1 MTNEVEQK
9 GGFKAAVK
17 KMFGFGTAQGMTL
30 YVGNLRYTRDEKG
43 IKFLLSKY
51 GKVKAVKLV
60 IDFRTKKSKGFA
72 FVEMG
77 STKAGREAIQK
88 LNGTEVDGRTLK
100 VSEAISQDQKE
111 QKVRPPKNRD
121 AYKKRVSRKGREE
134 KRAVKSTTS
143 PKQI

>member
-1 MTNEVEQK
+1 MNHEVESK
-9 GGFKAAVK
+9 GGIRAAVK
-17 KMFGFGTAQGMTL
+17 KMFGFGSAKGMTL
-30 YVGNLRYTRDEKG
+30 YVGNLRYSRDEKG

-51 GKVKAVKLV
+51 GKVKTVKLV
-60 IDFRTKKSKGFA
+60 IDYRTKKSKGFA

-77 STKAGREAIQK
+77 TSKGGREAIQK
-88 LNGTEVDGRTLK
+88 LDGTEIDGRTLK
-100 VSEAISQDQKE
+100 VSEAISQDEKD

-134 KRAVKSTTS
+134 KRAVKSATS